1 MPKELKGNQENWRWD
16 EGEECWICY
25 VPLRIY
31 PRNDGRFVSS
41 IGGMLGTE
49 AYGAFKEAE
58 YALFLAIYGR
68 DKLEQVEKYTSPEN
82 PVTNEDRR
90 KARELLTTLK
100 SVGGPMSL
108 SLKDKID
115 EAIGYLEDVSTD
127 DDD

>member
-1 MPKELKGNQENWRWD
+1 
-16 EGEECWICY
+16 
-25 VPLRIY
+25 
-31 PRNDGRFVSS
+31 
-41 IGGMLGTE
+41 MLGTE

-127 DDD
+127 DD